1 MLRVHGRQAVS
12 VAPAT
17 CGSSRITDD
26 GADVSLNRA
35 GRRRLPRAR
44 RVGATR
50 VATIAAA
57 STLAVALTAAT
68 ATEPVATAARDHRL
82 AANLAFTLTA
92 AASPFQTEIDQ
103 ILAAQQAVVANN
115 SNYPFVTEFDKTL
128 LPQYARLV
136 ATGQLFNA
144 LGKFNLD
151 NSITQNG
158 QSVPYT
164 WNAPGANPITNM
176 NISNP
181 DTPYLFTHL
190 GSGTQIMTVRPG
202 PGTADFSIT
211 TSKGDY
217 LGNGDIIPHRAYN
230 LTGFTPNSD
239 GTYTIVLSPTPQ
251 PGNWVDTSDDYS
263 MLLRN
268 TTGDWGL
275 LRATVSLQTPGQPD
289 VVLPPRLS
297 KTQIS
302 AVLNQISTT
311 FASVN
316 SSRFLLGLQTIQNT
330 LPSNTFTPI
339 TLTGNAV
346 GASNSFQLSSFGH
359 FALEPGQAL
368 VVKVPNIDA
377 GYTGFQINDA
387 WTYALPYATA
397 SGTLNNTQTY
407 KDPDGFTYYVISSTD
422 PGVANWID
430 SSNNPDGNVFLR
442 WQALQDGTAPSIPIQ
457 TQVVNVADIRDALPA
472 DTPVVTPT
480 QRKAELRQRLLE
492 WGYSLH
498 QNNNLGWITSNLELD
513 QIKAA
518 VGQDAFNQIFVGQTG
533 VPSVLDRMTSAA
545 LMPNVSAVA
554 HALLANPAGSL
565 SAVVNNLPLVIN
577 DIGLPMVL
585 AVLRLQMHVGQT
597 VQAVVDD
604 LRSGHPEKV
613 LGDLGSGVRGLGTL
627 VGQTLTDPA
636 TSVTAGFLNA
646 RDDLAVALMHAN
658 SYTLSPSDF
667 GRALKQITEFGRSA
681 SQLMLAGNSYLLP
694 TNTPAAASS
703 SAPAT
708 ATSSGPAAVST
719 PPTPTSPTA
728 AAVSTPPT
736 PTSPTAAAVSTPPAA
751 SSSEPAGVTTSRA
764 ASSSGP
770 AVVTKSPAASSPV
783 TSLADTPSAKA
794 TSLTATS
801 LPAVSRPESTK
812 STPTGKAGKP
822 TSTVTDSTG
831 TPSTGEAAAPRTDA
845 SSSKA
850 SPRLP
855 KVRGG
860 GSRPGQNR
868 PTTQNTTPNTGA
880 SGTSTTHSQ
889 SEHAAGAASHS
900 SS

>member
-1 MLRVHGRQAVS
+1 MRDVTPTSPSSMPRVHSGPITSGA
-12 VAPAT
+12 AAT
-17 CGSSRITDD
+17 CGSSLIADH
-26 GADVSLNRA
+26 GAGVSLNRDA
-35 GRRRLPRAR
+35 RRRLPRAG
-44 RVGATR
+44 RVRAAR
-50 VATIAAA
+50 VATIVTA
-57 STLAVALTAAT
+57 SA
-68 ATEPVATAARDHRL
+68 
-82 AANLAFTLTA
+82 LAFTLTA
-92 AASPFQTEIDQ
+92 ATEPVATVSRDHRQAARLAYTLTSATSPFQTEIDQ

-115 SNYPFVTEFDKTL
+115 SNYPFVTDFDKTL

-164 WNAPGANPITNM
+164 WNAPGTNPITNM

-181 DTPYLFTHL
+181 DTPYLFTHVS
-190 GSGTQIMTVRPG
+190 GGTQIMTVRPG

-211 TSKGDY
+211 TSAGDY

-251 PGNWVDTSDDYS
+251 PGNWVDTSGDKS
-263 MLLRN
+263 MLVRN
-268 TTGDWGL
+268 TTDDWGL

-316 SSRFLLGLQTIQNT
+316 NSRFLLGLQTIQNT

-339 TLTGNAV
+339 TVTGNAV

-359 FALEPGQAL
+359 FSLEPGQAL
-368 VVKVPNIDA
+368 IVKVPNIDA

-397 SGTLNNTQTY
+397 SGTLNNTQTF
-407 KDPDGFTYYVISSTD
+407 KGSDGFTYYVISSTD

-442 WQALQDGTAPSIPIQ
+442 WQALPDGTAPSIPIQ
-457 TQVVNVADIRDALPA
+457 TQVVNVDDVRDALPA

-518 VGQDAFNQIFVGQTG
+518 VGQDAFNRLFVSQTG
-533 VPSVLDRMTSAA
+533 VPSVLDRVTSAA
-545 LMPNVSAVA
+545 LVPNVSAVA
-554 HALLANPAGSL
+554 HAVLANPAGSL
-565 SAVVNNLPLVIN
+565 SAVVNNLPLVVN

-597 VQAVVDD
+597 IQAVVDD
-604 LRSGHPEKV
+604 LASGHPEKV
-613 LGDLGSGVRGLGTL
+613 LGDLGSGVKGLGTL

-646 RDDLAVALMHAN
+646 RDDLSVALMHAN
-658 SYTLSPSDF
+658 SYTLSPGDF
-667 GRALKQITEFGRSA
+667 GRALNRITEFGRSA
-681 SQLMLAGNSYLLP
+681 SQLMLAGSSYLLP
-694 TNTPAAASS
+694 TNTPAAASNSDAATATSAATAAS
-703 SAPAT
+703 SATAASTPVTPPSPTQAAVSAPSTASSSVAAVAKSPTASTPATTPADTPATTPTAAT
-708 ATSSGPAAVST
+708 ATSSPA
-719 PPTPTSPTA
+719 P
-728 AAVSTPPT
+728 
-736 PTSPTAAAVSTPPAA
+736 
-751 SSSEPAGVTTSRA
+751 G
-764 ASSSGP
+764 
-770 AVVTKSPAASSPV
+770 
-783 TSLADTPSAKA
+783 
-794 TSLTATS
+794 
-801 LPAVSRPESTK
+801 RPESAK
-812 STPTGKAGKP
+812 STTKGKAGKP
-822 TSTVTDSTG
+822 VNTVTDSAG
-831 TPSTGEAAAPRTDA
+831 TPSTGETAAPGADA
-845 SSSKA
+845 SSSKV
-850 SPRLP
+850 SPRRTP

-860 GSRPGQNR
+860 GARSGQNR
-868 PTTQNTTPNTGA
+868 PATQNTAPNRA
-880 SGTSTTHSQ
+880 AGTSTTHSQ
-889 SEHAAGAASHS
+889 SEHAAAAAGHS